1 MKKETKEG
9 IIAFFIIMIIG
20 AAIYAYVRPEIPKSE
35 RLIYLFIIL
44 LPTLYV
50 ARGYYLIFSDKL
62 SSFMRM
68 FGFTLIFIG
77 VIFLCTFIDIKI
89 NLKKFSVKFVWW
101 VFGTNCFYEGWKSR
115 KNRLFPVQEEKMEK
129 K

>member
-89 NLKKFSVKFVWW
+89 NLIMIVSLVVILIGIILIIISKKIF
-101 VFGTNCFYEGWKSR
+101 R
-115 KNRLFPVQEEKMEK
+115 KR
-129 K
+129 